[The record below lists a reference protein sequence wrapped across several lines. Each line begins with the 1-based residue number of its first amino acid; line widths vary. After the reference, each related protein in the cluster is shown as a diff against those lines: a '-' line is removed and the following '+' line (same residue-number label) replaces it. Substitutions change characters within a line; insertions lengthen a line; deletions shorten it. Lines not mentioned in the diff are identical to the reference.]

1 MAEALGCYGEHVEKP
16 EEIRAALDRG
26 AAAVAE
32 GKTALINVVTDW
44 RARADTVKFTAY
56 ST

>member
-1 MAEALGCYGEHVEKP
+1 VERP
-16 EEIRAALDRG
+16 EDIRAALERG
-26 AAAVAE
+26 AKAVAE